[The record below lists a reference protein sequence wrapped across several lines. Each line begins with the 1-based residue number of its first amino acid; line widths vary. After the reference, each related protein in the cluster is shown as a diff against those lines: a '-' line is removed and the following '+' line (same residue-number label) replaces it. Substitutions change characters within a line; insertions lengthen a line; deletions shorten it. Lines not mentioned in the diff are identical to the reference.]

1 MLMIGCDEAKKKT
14 NCQLNARIWKASI
27 TNEWTLKMRWLMST
41 IRIGKKPPIS
51 RLDKLDENR
60 KTSVAFEMSK
70 TAAVSPDV
78 NFCLYEVLS
87 GKSALRIFRKSKK
100 L

>member
-1 MLMIGCDEAKKKT
+1 MLMMWCDEAKKKT
-14 NCQLNARIWKASI
+14 NCQLNARIWKTSI
-27 TNEWTLKMRWLMST
+27 TNEWTMKMRWLMST

-78 NFCLYEVLS
+78 NLS
-87 GKSALRIFRKSKK
+87 QSSSPLLSLRIFRKSKK